1 MKQVF
6 RVFWGC
12 TLAAALAL
20 TGCGRGGAPGSSGA
34 GSMSGSGSGA
44 MSGGTAG
51 QEQAWRTGLGV
62 VTEAAGSDRAGKI
75 TTAAAAVVLDADG
88 INALAAHKDVLRESA
103 CPIVLTP
110 HGGEF
115 LRLGGDPLHRDP
127 VSEVM
132 RVSAETG
139 CVVLLKGC
147 RTVITDGLNV
157 YRNATGNPGLAT
169 GGSGDVLAGMI
180 VSLLGQH
187 VMPLEAAAAAAWLH
201 GAAADL
207 AAQTTG

>member
-1 MKQVF
+1 MP
-6 RVFWGC
+6 
-12 TLAAALAL
+12 L
-20 TGCGRGGAPGSSGA
+20 
-34 GSMSGSGSGA
+34 
-44 MSGGTAG
+44 
-51 QEQAWRTGLGV
+51 
-62 VTEAAGSDRAGKI
+62 
-75 TTAAAAVVLDADG
+75 VLDADG

-127 VSEVM
+127 VSEAM
-132 RVSAETG
+132 RVSVETG

-169 GGSGDVLAGMI
+169 GGSWLCDEPYAVLRRLALNARGRGRGLTR
-180 VSLLGQH
+180 VLF
-187 VMPLEAAAAAAWLH
+187 
-201 GAAADL
+201 DL
-207 AAQTTG
+207 AAERSREQGITYLRLNTGLQNSRMQHILEKNGFTRRGIIVFKGSQKYAYDKRI